1 MPLVCPWPKRETAL
15 ELQLLVGLRL
25 GKGAMPAGSCNADAY
40 ARRALWL
47 FLAAA
52 VPRQANMALPFSHL
66 VYEAHPCSPA
76 PQQHLR
82 HHLFHAPALHLPPS
96 LSLSLSESK
105 QGSRQKQESYEKTE
119 LRPRLDCNCLGKAK
133 KLLVAGELEKK
144 VRCTQVWVVFSSQTC
159 LGQQLHIY
167 HFALI

>member
-1 MPLVCPWPKRETAL
+1 MVLFLNQGDFPLMRGWLLWRCAWRGRNDRETDSAGAAGSCWLAFLAL
-15 ELQLLVGLRL
+15 
-25 GKGAMPAGSCNADAY
+25 GAMPAGSCNADAY

-66 VYEAHPCSPA
+66 VFEAHPCSPA

-96 LSLSLSESK
+96 LSLSLKASK
-105 QGSRQKQESYEKTE
+105 EADKNRNLTRKH
-119 LRPRLDCNCLGKAK
+119 NLGP
-133 KLLVAGELEKK
+133 V
-144 VRCTQVWVVFSSQTC
+144 
-159 LGQQLHIY
+159 
-167 HFALI
+167 